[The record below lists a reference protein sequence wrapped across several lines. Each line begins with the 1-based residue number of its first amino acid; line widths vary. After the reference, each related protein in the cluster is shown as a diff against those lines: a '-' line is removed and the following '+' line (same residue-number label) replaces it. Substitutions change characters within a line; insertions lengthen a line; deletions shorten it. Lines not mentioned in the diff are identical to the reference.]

1 MTTNNAL
8 ITSALNKSLTIK
20 TLDDL
25 VRVRTSEVRFLV
37 CDASSSMN
45 CLMRNDQR
53 RIDGLKEVVRQVKE
67 KAAVRLVVFDG
78 NGARLVDN
86 TVTEPYGGTPLHE
99 GIRMA
104 KLHGAS
110 SCVVI
115 SDGEPDSETRAMEA
129 AREFGG
135 RIDVVFVGSEGDY
148 GRLFLRRLAE
158 STGGT
163 ESTGDLADSGATSGA
178 IIGLLSS
185 GAEEQKTVI
194 NLGAPVSDEDD
205 EDDED
210 NEDNVPGFGEGE
222 D

>member
-1 MTTNNAL
+1 MADNTAL
-8 ITSALNKSLTIK
+8 IAAALNKSLSVA

-37 CDASSSMN
+37 CDCSSSMMTP
-45 CLMRNDQR
+45 MRNDRR

-67 KAAVRLVVFDG
+67 KTSVRIVVFDG

-86 TVTEPYGGTPLHE
+86 AVSEPYGGTPLHE
-99 GIRMA
+99 GLRMA
-104 KLHGAS
+104 KIHGAS

-135 RIDVVFVGSEGDY
+135 RIDVVFVGSEGEY
-148 GRLFLRRLAE
+148 GRVFLRRLAE

-163 ESTGDLADSGATSGA
+163 ESEGDLANVGETSRG
-178 IIGLLSS
+178 IVGLL
-185 GAEEQKTVI
+185 GAGADEQKSVI
-194 NLGAPVSDEDD
+194 NLGASQVDDDEDEDD
-205 EDDED
+205 EDEDDE
-210 NEDNVPGFGEGE
+210 EDVE
-222 D
+222 DDE